1 MIYDT
6 NFADVP
12 MRLTFDSGVA
22 VQVGDVVSTG
32 RGEQVTVTGGRA
44 PKSEAS
50 SGRVWVRLANG
61 TQTEYYPNVVNAKW
75 LPIK

>member
-32 RGEQVTVTGGRA
+32 RGEQVTITGGRA
-44 PKSEAS
+44 PHSPAS
-50 SGRVWVRLANG
+50 TGRVWVRLEGGA
-61 TQTEYYPNVVNAKW
+61 QTEYYPSVINAKW